1 LSLTFKFLT
10 GLLSISLLGGTFVFW
25 FSEPQGLTFI
35 DILWWWI
42 ATSTTVGYG
51 DIVPVTIPGRIAAT
65 IVIFIGVYGYTYI
78 ISLILNTVRNKLEAK
93 ERGLLRIGFKNHI
106 VICSYTAYADELIQE
121 IKAKNLFPEKEIVIV
136 TNLVERIPYPEHHFV
151 YGIPICPATLKRA
164 NIQEADIVFVFT
176 NERFATPD
184 RKTLHVVSRVMRLN
198 QHATICVELN
208 VPDRP
213 MVESLPRPIIVM
225 GSEDIQESV
234 LAHHYINVQ
243 RYLPDD

>member
-1 LSLTFKFLT
+1 MTRTFKFLL
-10 GLLSISLLGGTFVFW
+10 GLLSFSLLVTTFVFW
-25 FSEPQGLTFI
+25 SFEPQGLTFG
-35 DILWWWI
+35 DILWWWVV
-42 ATSTTVGYG
+42 TSTTVGYG

-65 IVIFIGVYGYTYI
+65 LVIFVGVYGYTYI

-93 ERGLLRIGFKNHI
+93 ERGLLRLGFKNHI

-151 YGIPICPATLKRA
+151 YGVPICPDTLKRA
-164 NIQEADIVFVFT
+164 NIQEADIVFVFG

-213 MVESLPRPIIVM
+213 MVDSLPRPIIVM
-225 GSEDIQESV
+225 GSEDIQGSV
-234 LAHHYINVQ
+234 LAHQYINVQ